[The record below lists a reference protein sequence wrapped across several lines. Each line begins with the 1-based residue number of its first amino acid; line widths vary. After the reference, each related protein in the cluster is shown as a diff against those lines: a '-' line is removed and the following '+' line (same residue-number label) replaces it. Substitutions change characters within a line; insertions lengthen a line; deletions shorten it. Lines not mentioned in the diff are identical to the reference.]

1 MDIKV
6 LGIDLGK
13 AVRSHA
19 GLDKAGAV
27 VFRKRLQRHRLLDF
41 LIPLPPCLVAMEACG
56 GVHHIGRFCLE
67 KGHEPRL
74 MSPLYF
80 RPYVKV
86 YKNDD
91 RDAEAIAEAATR
103 PTVSFVAI
111 KSEEQLDLQA
121 LHRAR
126 ERLVSDRTRLIN
138 QGRGFL
144 MERGIR
150 VGTGRHVFQ
159 KELARLAAEGASDLS
174 TRMRLL
180 VTDIQRRPALPL
192 RKGARRLIGRTNGG
206 MNTKLHAIC
215 DSEGRPIDLFVMAA
229 QVSDYIGAR
238 AARWSVKRQMATP
251 G

>member
-121 LHRAR
+121 LHR
-126 ERLVSDRTRLIN
+126 VRTPCA
-138 QGRGFL
+138 GAP
-144 MERGIR
+144 R
-150 VGTGRHVFQ
+150 VGQDALDQPG
-159 KELARLAAEGASDLS
+159 S
-174 TRMRLL
+174 RLL
-180 VTDIQRRPALPL
+180 DGTRHSGWHWAPRFPKGTCQTGCRGRFRSFHANAPA
-192 RKGARRLIGRTNGG
+192 
-206 MNTKLHAIC
+206 C
-215 DSEGRPIDLFVMAA
+215 D
-229 QVSDYIGAR
+229 
-238 AARWSVKRQMATP
+238 
-251 G
+251 